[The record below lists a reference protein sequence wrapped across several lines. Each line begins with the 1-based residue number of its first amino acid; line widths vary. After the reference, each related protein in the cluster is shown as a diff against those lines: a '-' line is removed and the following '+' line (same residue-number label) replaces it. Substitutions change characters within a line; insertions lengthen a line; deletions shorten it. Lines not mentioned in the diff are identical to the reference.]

1 MLFQS
6 MINIPIP
13 TLLRDLLVVFAPVF
27 QAKSLDTA
35 LELLPAFVTVLAI
48 LEVEFMNGN
57 LLRIAAFAEQ
67 LAVAPGSGAYL
78 SVAGKLG
85 MLVDVVDHYGV
96 LFQ

>member
-13 TLLRDLLVVFAPVF
+13 TLLRDLLVVFAAVF
-27 QAKSLDTA
+27 HSEGLDA
-35 LELLPAFVTVLAI
+35 AFEFLPAFIAMLAI
-48 LEVEFMNGN
+48 LEVEFVDGDP
-57 LLRIAAFAEQ
+57 LGIAGFAER